1 VNARQHASHAK
12 LLTSVDASKA
22 PWAGLDAIIVP
33 NGRPVAYLKQAIN
46 AAKQTG
52 AHLLLL
58 CSLRA
63 DASSAALAAKQAGV
77 RVTAINTDLLPD
89 WLVPAF
95 ATDKLLRRSPFHRDV
110 DTSLKRNLGL
120 LIALL
125 TGWKRILFLDDDIAL
140 PEPADLAAA
149 AGLLRDHPVVGL
161 RNAGMPDNSVVCHAL
176 RDIGEVQDTFIG
188 GGALVVGENAF
199 RSFFPNIYNEDW
211 FFLLDGRSLRS
222 PAVTG
227 TAVQCK
233 YDPYRDARRARGEE
247 LGDTLAEGIYGLLD
261 NGLGLADAHETYWA
275 EFLPHRR
282 QIIVTTIARVEHS
295 AIEPA
300 QKARMV
306 ASLKAAIGRSHL
318 ITPNLCVRYLRAWQA
333 DSAKWRGH
341 VAELSR
347 DFGPRTDIK
356 HTLAALGIA
365 GFAQPGI
372 DGRITPAAR
381 RRPRPTRPAGLAV
394 KALAAPSPAHGT
406 VPVLR
411 ESPREAAV
419 SGHSK

>member
-1 VNARQHASHAK
+1 MNARQHTSHAK
-12 LLTSVDASKA
+12 LLTSVDAGKA

-63 DASSAALAAKQAGV
+63 DASSAALAAKRAGV
-77 RVTAINTDLLPD
+77 PVTAINTDLLPD

-95 ATDKLLRRSPFHRDV
+95 ATDKLLRGSQFHRDV

-120 LIALL
+120 LIAML
-125 TGWKRILFLDDDIAL
+125 TGWKRILFLDDDIEL

-176 RDIGEVQDTFIG
+176 RAIGETQDTFIG
-188 GGALVVGENAF
+188 GGALVVGEKAF

-227 TAVQCK
+227 TAVQRD

-261 NGLGLADAHETYWA
+261 NGLGPADADESYWA
-275 EFLPHRR
+275 EFLLHRR
-282 QIIVTTIARVEHS
+282 QIILRTIAGVEGS

-318 ITPNLCVRYLRAWQA
+318 ITPNLCVLYLRAWQA
-333 DSAKWRGH
+333 DCAKWRSH
-341 VAELSR
+341 VTELSR
-347 DFGPRTDIK
+347 DCGRPTDIK

-372 DGRITPAAR
+372 DGRITPGGKR
-381 RRPRPTRPAGLAV
+381 RQSSTRSGGTVV
-394 KALAAPSPAHGT
+394 KVLVGPSSAHDT
-406 VPVLR
+406 VPVLQ
-411 ESPREAAV
+411 ESPRQRVV
-419 SGHSK
+419 SGRSK